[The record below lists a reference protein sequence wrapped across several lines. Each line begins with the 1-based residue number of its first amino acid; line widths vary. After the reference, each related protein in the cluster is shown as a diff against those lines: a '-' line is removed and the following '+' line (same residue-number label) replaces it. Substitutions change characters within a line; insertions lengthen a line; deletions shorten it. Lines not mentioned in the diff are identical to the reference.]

1 MSITIPETVRYS
13 SRDYDIGTVIELDD
27 SKKSDIDNH
36 PLFKLMLQFIASPFS
51 DENYDDI
58 EDNLKYFLKPSFM
71 AKAAEQDSDIIFD
84 EDEYREHVNYAWD
97 ALQKLTA
104 EELLLKLR
112 QYVGNYEQIN
122 AALDS
127 GLLDEGK
134 SVKISEVNEEIQTD
148 HLLSAHSKGIESK
161 KIFQAADKKVKYP
174 PALKKV
180 KKYTTIEVSNKTP
193 TKISLPRSKHPMTL
207 DQQSYIIN
215 VDFEGLFN
223 ELFMEAGINPMP
235 IKGGQQSTPKP
246 RSSTQSSQDTQDAL
260 EEAMAQAKK
269 VKKSLEFILKEETE
283 DDKLHGEKEGEE
295 YDYTRIQSYKTH
307 KDFQLNDEAEELV
320 KTINLKVRWNKLLSE
335 GEFKYEDE
343 VSEGDLDA
351 QEIVAQLR
359 EGQMKETEALANE
372 MVDKGAMTQDAYDRF
387 IDEGKIPGRRG
398 FNKKE
403 KELIQSNVN
412 FKSNLN
418 PPIGRTEFE
427 QALYTKEV
435 ASNIRTVSNRVKPIV
450 HSKKRTKSF
459 FKNETWDTPD
469 KLEIDLENGATNSI
483 KLKRMLDIALIPKT
497 VGTLRITLIVVHGSD
512 EEKESREK
520 MVQEEDDDD
529 IVTNSKYLL
538 ERVWDVF
545 RLEDV
550 QYIAKTEYSFK
561 DWVERKPEYRSMSNP
576 KAQKLKLPDY
586 AKPKNP
592 LRGRLDEGGQ
602 PTYINVKT
610 NTILYYIKKQVA
622 ELDRVMK

>member
-27 SKKSDIDNH
+27 SKKADIDNH

-51 DENYDDI
+51 DENYDDV

-71 AKAAEQDSDIIFD
+71 AKVAEQDSDIIFD
-84 EDEYREHVNYAWD
+84 EDEYREHIKYAWN
-97 ALQKLTA
+97 ALQELSA

-112 QYVGNYEQIN
+112 QYVGDYEQIN

-134 SVKISEVNEEIQTD
+134 SVKISEVNEEIPTD
-148 HLLSAHSKGIESK
+148 HLLSAHTKGIESK
-161 KIFQAADKKVKYP
+161 KIFQAADKKVKYE
-174 PALKKV
+174 PALDRVNKH
-180 KKYTTIEVSNKTP
+180 TTIEVSGKTP

-207 DQQSYIIN
+207 NQQTYTID
-215 VDFEGLFN
+215 VDFEALFN

-235 IKGGQQSTPKP
+235 VRGGQQTTSKP
-246 RSSTQSSQDTQDAL
+246 RSSTQSSQDTQAAL

-283 DDKLHGEKEGEE
+283 DDKIHGEKEGEE
-295 YDYTRIQSYKTH
+295 YDYAKIKSYTTH
-307 KDFQLNDEAEELV
+307 KDFQLNAEAEELV
-320 KTINLKVRWNKLLSE
+320 KTINLKIRWNRLLSE

-351 QEIVAQLR
+351 QEIVSQLR
-359 EGQMKETEALANE
+359 EGQMKETEMLADE
-372 MVDKGAMTQDAYDRF
+372 MVDRGAMTQDAYDRF
-387 IDEGKIPGRRG
+387 IDEGKVPGRRG
-398 FNKKE
+398 FNKRE
-403 KELIQSNVN
+403 KELIQSNVD
-412 FKSNLN
+412 FKANLN

-435 ASNIRTVSNRVKPIV
+435 ASNIRTVTNRVKPIL
-450 HSKKRTKSF
+450 HSSSKTKSF
-459 FKNETWDTPD
+459 FKNETWDTPNS
-469 KLEIDLENGATNSI
+469 LEIDLVNGASNSI
-483 KLKRMLDIALIPKT
+483 KLKRMVDIALIPKT

-512 EEKESREK
+512 EEKASREK
-520 MVQEEDDDD
+520 IIQEEDDED
-529 IVTNSKYLL
+529 IITNSKYLL

-550 QYIAKTEYSFK
+550 QYIRKTEYAFK

-576 KAQKLKLPDY
+576 KAKKPKLPDY

-622 ELDRVMK
+622 ELDRVIG